1 MYPLSRSPY
10 SLKRF
15 DQLLPELLKP
25 IAKKRGFREASL
37 LVEWDKVVGA
47 EYAQALRPVKIS
59 HGRGEPY
66 EAVLYA
72 EAEPHRALEL
82 QYNALHILDRINTY
96 FGCRAITTLKI
107 LKGQGKASFIKTK
120 PVEPNEAPLILKNAT
135 VLDGITCPELKQAL
149 EDLGISMGL

>member
-1 MYPLSRSPY
+1 MYPLARSPY

-15 DQLLPELLKP
+15 DQLLPDLLKP
-25 IAKKRGFREASL
+25 IAQKRGFREASL

-47 EYAQALRPVKIS
+47 EYARVLRPVKIS
-59 HGRGEPY
+59 HARSEPY

-107 LKGQGKASFIKTK
+107 LKGHGKGPFIKTK
-120 PVEPNEAPLILKNAT
+120 PVESNTEPSILKNAT
-135 VLDGITCPELKQAL
+135 ILEDIACPKLKQAL
-149 EDLGISMGL
+149 ESLGISMGL